1 MTRHLLTRR
10 AVLAAATTTAAAVAV
25 TGVSGLLVP
34 AQAKGLA
41 PTQTMRGGANNYL
54 PDAPIVERI
63 GGGGFWMSG
72 TVRRA
77 GDGAP
82 MASQRIQIWAHTT
95 EGYERDRQ
103 SHGATLTDAN
113 GVFRLEMPQ
122 IVPAFGQPHGH
133 LAYDSG
139 EFETVF
145 LRPVMPSS
153 KDTSL
158 EAHFVLKPV

>member
-1 MTRHLLTRR
+1 MSTDRVTRR
-10 AVLAAATTTAAAVAV
+10 ALLAAGGAVAM

-34 AQAKGLA
+34 AKAQGLA
-41 PTQTMRGGANNYL
+41 PTPSMRGGANNYL
-54 PDAPIVERI
+54 PGAPIVERI

-82 MASQRIQIWAHTT
+82 LAGQRIQIWAHTT
-95 EGYERDRQ
+95 EGNERDPH
-103 SHGATLTDAN
+103 SHGATLTDEN

-122 IVPAFGQPHGH
+122 IVPVFGQPHGH

-139 EFETVF
+139 DFETVF
-145 LRPVMPSS
+145 LRPVMASS
-153 KDTSL
+153 SDTSL
-158 EAHFVLKPV
+158 EAHFVLKPA

>member
-1 MTRHLLTRR
+1 MPRTLLTRR
-10 AVLAAATTTAAAVAV
+10 TLLTAAGVTAAA
-25 TGVSGLLVP
+25 GVSGLLMP
-34 AQAKGLA
+34 AQAKGLP
-41 PTQTMRGGANNYL
+41 PTPTMRGGANNYL
-54 PDAPIVERI
+54 KGAPIVDRI

-82 MASQRIQIWAHTT
+82 LAGQRIQIWAHTT
-95 EGYERDRQ
+95 EGYERDPH
-103 SHGATLTDAN
+103 SHGATLTDEN

-139 EFETVF
+139 AFETVF
-145 LRPVMPSS
+145 LRPVMQSAEQ
-153 KDTSL
+153 TSL
-158 EAHFVLKPV
+158 EAHFVLQPL